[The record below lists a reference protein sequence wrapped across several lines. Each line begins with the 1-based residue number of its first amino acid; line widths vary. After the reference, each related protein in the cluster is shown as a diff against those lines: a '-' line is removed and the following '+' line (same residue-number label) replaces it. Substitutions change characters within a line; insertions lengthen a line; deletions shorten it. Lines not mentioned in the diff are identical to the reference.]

1 MQTLQAGQFVR
12 HAQYGLGVVTQ
23 SDDERTSIDFHTH
36 GLKKFATQLMTVELT
51 DEAPPPKP
59 QARTAHRKKPL
70 TRVSPFLISVHG
82 K

>member
-1 MQTLQAGQFVR
+1 MQVLPEGQFVK

-23 SDDERTSIDFHTH
+23 SDPDRTSIDFHAH
-36 GLKKFATQLMTVELT
+36 GLKKFATQIMTVELT

-59 QARTAHRKKPL
+59 VRTGRRKKPL
-70 TRVSPFLISVHG
+70 TKVSPFVISVIG